1 MWSISEVVLAFTSFG
16 MVGLSSRS
24 GAGGERTLG
33 DGATAQ
39 ELNHGRV
46 LEEDSG
52 GAHLCCCDVWWFVVL
67 ACEMRGKLVSKQAV
81 RPAKFGSGA
90 RGS

>member
-1 MWSISEVVLAFTSFG
+1 VWSISKVVLAFTSFW
-16 MVGLSSRS
+16 VVRLRSRS
-24 GAGGERTLG
+24 GAGRKRTLG

-67 ACEMRGKLVSKQAV
+67 RCEVRRKLESKQAI